1 MARVAV
7 IGAGMAGL
15 AVSARLAKRKHD
27 VTVLE
32 ASSTIGGKL
41 GRYSRDGFVFDTGPS
56 LLTIPAV
63 YRDTFRKSGRPLER
77 ELDLVPVDPA
87 FHYRFA
93 DGSDLRL
100 PNASRAR
107 AKRALDDAFGD
118 DAGAQWFALL
128 ERAGQI
134 WDVTRGPFLE
144 SPLEGRRTLARL
156 ARNVDHVRIV
166 APWQTLRG
174 MGRQYLRDPRLTQ
187 MLDRYA
193 TYSGSDPRKAPGVLS
208 TIPYVEQTFGAW
220 HVPGGLRN
228 LGEALAR
235 RVEFRGATIRTGAE
249 VTQVLVEDG
258 RACGVRLADG
268 ETVTADVVIAN
279 CDAST
284 LYGGLLAGDRAT
296 ERSAASVMRSID
308 KAGLSFSG
316 FVLLLAVRGRTPGM
330 EHHTV
335 LFPADYD
342 DEFDSVFGTAR
353 RAARPAPDP
362 AIYICNPD
370 DPQMHPDG
378 HESWFVLV
386 NAPRQRDLAGPDDQ
400 PGTIE
405 WTAPGV
411 ADTYADHV
419 LAVMAKR
426 GLDVRDR
433 LLWRVVRTPADLAR
447 ETGAP
452 GGAIYGTSSNSQRA
466 AFLRPANQSPIPGLY
481 LVGGSSHPGG
491 GLPLVGLSAEIV
503 SDLIGDA

>member
-7 IGAGMAGL
+7 IGSGVAGL
-15 AVSARLAKRKHD
+15 AVSARLAKRGHQ

-32 ASSTIGGKL
+32 QAATIGGKL

-56 LLTIPAV
+56 LLTLPAV

-93 DGSDLRL
+93 DGAQVRL
-100 PNASRAR
+100 PNASRAGVR
-107 AKRALDDAFGD
+107 RALDAAFGD
-118 DAGAQWFALL
+118 DAGDQWTSLL
-128 ERAGQI
+128 SRAGEI

-144 SPLEGRRTLARL
+144 SPLEGPRTLARL
-156 ARNVDHVRIV
+156 ARNVDHVRTV
-166 APWQTLRG
+166 APWLSLRG
-174 MGRQYLRDPRLTQ
+174 IGKQYLRDPHLRQ

-235 RVEFRGATIRTGAE
+235 RVEFRGATVRTEAE
-249 VTQVLVEDG
+249 VVAVRTEAG
-258 RACGVRLADG
+258 RAVGVDLADG
-268 ETVTADVVIAN
+268 ERVPADVVIAN

-284 LYGGLLAGDRAT
+284 LYGRLLPRDRAA
-296 ERSAASVMRSID
+296 RDVLGSIK

-316 FVLLLAVRGRTPGM
+316 FVLLLAVRGRTPDM
-330 EHHTV
+330 AHHTV
-335 LFPADYD
+335 LFPHDYD
-342 DEFDSVFGTAR
+342 DEFDSLFGTSR
-353 RAARPAPDP
+353 RAARPVGDP
-362 AIYICNPD
+362 AVYICNPD
-370 DPQMHPDG
+370 DDEMRPDG
-378 HESWFVLV
+378 CESWFVLV
-386 NAPRQRDLAGPDDQ
+386 NAPRQRDPHGPDDQ
-400 PGTIE
+400 AGTVD
-405 WTAPGV
+405 WTAPGL
-411 ADTYADHV
+411 ADTYADRV
-419 LAVMAKR
+419 LTVMAER

-433 LLWRVVRTPADLAR
+433 LAWRVVRTPADLEA

-452 GGAIYGTSSNSQRA
+452 GGAIYGTSSNGQRA

-503 SDLIGDA
+503 ADLVGSA

>member
-15 AVSARLAKRKHD
+15 AVSARLAKRKHH

-32 ASSTIGGKL
+32 ASSTTGGKL
-41 GRYSRDGFVFDTGPS
+41 GRYARDGFVFDTGPS

-87 FHYRFA
+87 FRYRFA

-100 PNASRAR
+100 PNASRAGSR
-107 AKRALDDAFGD
+107 RALDDAFGD
-118 DAGAQWFALL
+118 GAGAQWAAML

-134 WDVTRGPFLE
+134 WEVTRGPFLE
-144 SPLEGRRTLARL
+144 SPLQGRRTLVRL

-174 MGRQYLRDPRLTQ
+174 MGHQYLSDPRLRQ

-193 TYSGSDPRKAPGVLS
+193 TYSGSDPRRAPGVLS

-235 RVEFRGATIRTGAE
+235 RVELRGATLRTDAE
-249 VTQVLVEDG
+249 VAQVLVEGG
-258 RACGVRLADG
+258 RAAGVRLADG
-268 ETVTADVVIAN
+268 ETITADVVVAN

-284 LYGGLLAGDRAT
+284 LYGRLLHGDRST
-296 ERSAASVMRSID
+296 ERAAASVLRSID

-330 EHHTV
+330 DHHTV
-335 LFPADYD
+335 LFPPDYD

-353 RAARPAPDP
+353 REARPVPDP
-362 AIYICNPD
+362 AVYICNPD
-370 DPQMHPDG
+370 DPQMRPEG
-378 HESWFVLV
+378 HEAWFVLV
-386 NAPRQRDLAGPDDQ
+386 NAPRQRGRHGPDHQ
-400 PGTIE
+400 PGTVD

-411 ADTYADHV
+411 AESYADRV
-419 LAVMAKR
+419 LAVMAER

-433 LLWRVVRTPADLAR
+433 LLWRVVRTPADLER